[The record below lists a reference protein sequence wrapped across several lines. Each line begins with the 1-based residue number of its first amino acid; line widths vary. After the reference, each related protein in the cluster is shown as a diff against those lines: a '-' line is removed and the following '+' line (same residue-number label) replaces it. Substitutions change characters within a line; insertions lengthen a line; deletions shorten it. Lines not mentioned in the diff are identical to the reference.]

1 MDLQGFIEQYGPE
14 ASAIGIRIAGALA
27 IVLIGYWLAKVFSG
41 LLRKTLNNRGF
52 DPTLTN
58 FMSKLTF
65 TLLLAVTIIPAL
77 AHVGV
82 QTASVIAALGAAGL
96 AIGLALQGSLSNFA
110 AGVLLIAFRPCRV
123 GDWIEGGGCSG
134 TVESISLFSTTLL
147 TGDYKRIMI
156 PNAKMMSG
164 AITNYSVMPR
174 RRIDLVVSISYSA
187 DMQKAKDIL
196 QGLVDADT
204 RIMKDPAPT
213 IKVNEMAQSSIDLI
227 CRPWVATGDYWPT
240 RWQLVEDIKN
250 SFDAE
255 GIEIPFP
262 QMDVHFHKSDG

>member
-1 MDLQGFIEQYGPE
+1 MDFQAIIDQYGPE
-14 ASAIGIRIAGALA
+14 ASAVALRIAGALA
-27 IVLIGYWLAKVFSG
+27 IVLVGFWVAKLASG
-41 LLRKTLNNRGF
+41 LLNKTLNKRGF

-58 FMSKLTF
+58 FISKLIF
-65 TLLLAVTIIPAL
+65 TIAIAVAIIPAL

-96 AIGLALQGSLSNFA
+96 AVGLALQGSLSNFA
-110 AGVLLIAFRPCRV
+110 AGVLIIAFRPCRV
-123 GDWIEGGGCSG
+123 GDWVEAGGCSG

-156 PNAKMMSG
+156 PNSKVMAG
-164 AITNYSVMPR
+164 PVTNYSVMPR
-174 RRIDLVVSISYSA
+174 RRIDLVVSISYGS

-196 QGLVDADT
+196 QRLVDADE

-240 RWQLVEDIKN
+240 RWQLVEDIKRT
-250 SFDAE
+250 FDAE

-262 QMDVHFHKSDG
+262 QMDVHFYKTAE